1 MLPVLQ
7 TRIGK
12 SNPSPGASAYSD
24 VAVGSR
30 YILNNGTRVGYF
42 YVPKLPGTV
51 SLDPGFAQGLVS
63 AGGAG
68 ATPTTETLGGK
79 AATVVNGAT
88 NAMGVWSGGDAIVVV
103 VVSQSAAGD
112 APAIIGALASANPL
126 IRGSPTHTSTSAPT
140 TAR

>member
-88 NAMGVWSGGDAIVVV
+88 NAMGVWSGGDAIVDVV
-103 VVSQSAAGD
+103 LPGTDSARRGSVAQH
-112 APAIIGALASANPL
+112 ARRQPANP
-126 IRGSPTHTSTSAPT
+126 APL
-140 TAR
+140 AAAA